1 MAKRTNIIVFPL
13 PATAESPWWIE
24 TPDFFA
30 LPTAIETLDFYS
42 SPEGRRKIEEAADLL
57 AAARVIAHATPEA
70 AELIGRQG
78 VLADVN
84 SDLLDGA
91 AELFDDLSAALKE
104 AAAKMRGACRV
115 IPISARR

>member
-1 MAKRTNIIVFPL
+1 MAERTNIIPFPP
-13 PATAESPWWIE
+13 PATAELPWWIE

-57 AAARVIAHATPEA
+57 ASARVVAHATPQV
-70 AELIGRQG
+70 AEFIGREG

-91 AELFDDLSAALKE
+91 AELFSDLSAALKD
-104 AAAKMRGACRV
+104 AARKMRGACPV
-115 IPISARR
+115 IPITARR